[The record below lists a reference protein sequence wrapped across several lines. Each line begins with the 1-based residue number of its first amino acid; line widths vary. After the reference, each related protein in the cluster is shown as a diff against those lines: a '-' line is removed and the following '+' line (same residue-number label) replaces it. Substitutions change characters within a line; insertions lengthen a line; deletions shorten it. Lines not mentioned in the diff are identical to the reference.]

1 MAARPDN
8 DRPMPNQTKAAEL
21 RLLADDLRRINDQ
34 RVISLAQAQEVCRR
48 LPEII
53 YFLDEFAAS
62 APETRHDPAEPAV
75 RAADNSKLHPMSPDR
90 VRWEYIQRV
99 YEMCN
104 RNVSETARR
113 LNMHRRS
120 LQRILAKRAPR

>member
-1 MAARPDN
+1 MSYQKTR
-8 DRPMPNQTKAAEL
+8 AAEL

-34 RVISLAQAQEVCRR
+34 RVISLAQAHDVCGR
-48 LPEII
+48 LGEII
-53 YFLDEFAAS
+53 SFLDELAAVTL
-62 APETRHDPAEPAV
+62 ETRREPSEAAYV
-75 RAADNSKLHPMSPDR
+75 AADNSELHPMSPDR
-90 VRWEYIQRV
+90 VRWEHIQRV
-99 YEMCN
+99 YEMCD